1 MNQFNG
7 RVNILQ
13 PNTNT
18 LFNMYDK
25 IPAKVTT
32 DYRNPTTG
40 IFEKTPLIDKYF
52 SKNNIQSIQ
61 NGIIQGVYQ
70 KSNHKFKIGY
80 QDEDTLKIIMR
91 SIYLQ
96 YSVNRPDNINEQIN
110 SLNSRVLDY
119 CIEQVYVDA
128 QTYVQYLHDVSTL
141 QVPIEHPILAYDNK
155 HVEFK
160 GWFS

>member
-52 SKNNIQSIQ
+52 SKNNIQSIYLIKEE
-61 NGIIQGVYQ
+61 GISEGVVTNYLDNSCFT
-70 KSNHKFKIGY
+70 KKEDDRLIIFKI
-80 QDEDTLKIIMR
+80 LKK
-91 SIYLQ
+91 
-96 YSVNRPDNINEQIN
+96 
-110 SLNSRVLDY
+110 
-119 CIEQVYVDA
+119 CI
-128 QTYVQYLHDVSTL
+128 
-141 QVPIEHPILAYDNK
+141 
-155 HVEFK
+155 
-160 GWFS
+160 